1 MINVGSSM
9 KGCKVYQCKVCEMWM
24 LAANDQGN
32 IWVVM
37 NNLIRRSRQ
46 GIMIPNAQQ
55 DFKMRT
61 PALNFYTLSKLHMT
75 SQ

>member
-1 MINVGSSM
+1 
-9 KGCKVYQCKVCEMWM
+9 MWM
-24 LAANDQGN
+24 LSMNEQGN